1 MSNSKISSA
10 AFAFF
15 SVCLALL
22 VFSFVEALSLTPYSF
37 FPIMERHPWPAK
49 SIFVLMQFWLVYAGS
64 LTTRKAFSL
73 KRSANLVIISS
84 LVTVVA
90 LSTLYVVLFFLRIK

>member
-15 SVCLALL
+15 SVCMILM
-22 VFSFVEALSLTPYSF
+22 VFSLLEELSSSPFSFIPYASKS
-37 FPIMERHPWPAK
+37 PWAAK
-49 SIFVLMQFWLVYAGS
+49 SLILLAVFWLVYAGS
-64 LTTRKAFSL
+64 LTTGKSFSL

-84 LVTVVA
+84 LITVTTVS
-90 LSTLYVVLFFLRIK
+90 LFYIGLYFLR